1 MPSFKTS
8 QDIEKPFPDRLVS
21 QKCPT
26 RVVQPESGTLW
37 SEEAGHYAC
46 YSLTDK
52 SLPKLN
58 CLSPVYLILIKRQV
72 NSYEKYFQNPIPCEV
87 GIEEKRRQS
96 AALRPNHNRRRKS

>member
-72 NSYEKYFQNPIPCEV
+72 NSYEKYFQNPIP
-87 GIEEKRRQS
+87 
-96 AALRPNHNRRRKS
+96 